1 VRARRTTW
9 VAVAVLVV
17 LVGVT
22 GSVLGARAMAHGATQ
37 QSRQSTVT
45 SSVEIASILQLA
57 IQREEDLAVSTG
69 TFLIGNP
76 DVTMPQFAAWVATD
90 RIFERFPEIQGL
102 GEVVIVPAAQLPA
115 FTARSEAD
123 PAGTL
128 GAGGSFQVTPS
139 GSRPY
144 YCFESVSQSRSG
156 LLNTPAGLDL
166 CDTALGPALLASRDS
181 GQGAYAPYGSGAATQ
196 LVIGTP
202 VYSDGTASTTVQGR
216 RAAFLGWTGTQ
227 IDPGLVLRAALQN
240 HPTTAVVLHYHQGAS
255 TATIGAGKVP
265 AHAQSTTID
274 LHNGWKVEVLTVP
287 VAEGVLADPAA
298 LAILLSGIAIILLL
312 ATLVFVL
319 GTGRSRALLLVDER
333 TDQLRHQ
340 ALHDALTGLP
350 NRALILDR
358 IGQMLAQSRRRATP
372 VAVLFIDLDNFKDIN
387 DTLGHRAGD
396 ELLVAVAARLEIAV
410 REGDTVGRLGGDE
423 FVVLTEGSTPDTDAA
438 MVAARILDVLSS
450 PLTLAASDVPLVVSA
465 SIGFAEGDR
474 GSPEELLQDADI
486 ALYEAKARGKHCAV
500 RFSTSMQDAVDHHHH
515 LEVDLHHALEDGQF
529 FVVYQPM
536 FDLSTGAFTGVESLL
551 RWRHPE
557 RGEVQPDEFLASLES
572 TALIVPVGAWVL
584 HEVTRQGASWA
595 RHGHR
600 LDVSVN
606 VSMRQL
612 EQDRLVDDVQDA
624 LAMSGLEPRRLVLE
638 FTETALSDDTV
649 ATVARLEALKALG
662 VRIAVDDFGTGY
674 SSLAHLRQFPID
686 ILKFDRSFLTG
697 VTDSA
702 ETSALI
708 HTVVQLGR
716 VLGIDTVAQG
726 VETADQIAYLRADHV
741 DGAQGFPFARPMGV
755 GDMTKF
761 LQRGG
766 IPFGTD
772 EPGGPRDGS
781 GHIIGTS
788 TTG

>member
-1 VRARRTTW
+1 MRARRTTW

-17 LVGVT
+17 VVGVT

-37 QSRQSTVT
+37 QSRQATVT

-57 IQREEDLAVSTG
+57 IQREQDLAVSTG

-90 RIFERFPEIQGL
+90 RVFERFPEIQGL
-102 GEVVIVPAAQLPA
+102 GEVVVVPAAQLPA

-128 GAGGSFQVTPS
+128 AAGGSFQVTPS

-166 CDTALGPALLASRDS
+166 CDTALGPELLASRDS

-202 VYSDGTASTTVQGR
+202 VYSDGNASTTVQGR
-216 RAAFLGWTGTQ
+216 RAAFIGWTGTQ
-227 IDPGLVLRAALQN
+227 IDPGLVLRTALSN
-240 HPTTAVVLHYHQGAS
+240 HPATAVVLQYRQGGS
-255 TATIGAGKVP
+255 TATIGAGKAP

-274 LHNGWKVEVLTVP
+274 LHNGWKVQVLTVP

-312 ATLVFVL
+312 AALVLVL

-333 TDQLRHQ
+333 TEQLRHQ

-423 FVVLTEGSTPDTDAA
+423 FVVLTEGSTPETDAA

-500 RFSTSMQDAVDHHHH
+500 RFSTSMQDAVDHHRH

-529 FVVYQPM
+529 FLVYQPM
-536 FDLSTGAFTGVESLL
+536 FDLSTGAFTGVESVLQ
-551 RWRHPE
+551 WRHPE
-557 RGEVQPDEFLASLES
+557 RGEVQPDEFLPTLES

-584 HEVTRQGASWA
+584 HEVTRHGASWA

-600 LDVSVN
+600 LDVSVSI
-606 VSMRQL
+606 SMRQL
-612 EQDRLVDDVQDA
+612 ELDRLVDDVQGA
-624 LAMSGLEPRRLVLE
+624 LTMSGLEPRRLVLE
-638 FTETALSDDTV
+638 FSETALLDDTV
-649 ATVARLEALKALG
+649 ATVARLDALKRLG

-674 SSLAHLRQFPID
+674 SSLTRLTQFPID

-702 ETSALI
+702 ATSALI
-708 HTVVQLGR
+708 HTLVQLGR

-726 VETADQIAYLRADHV
+726 VETADQMAHLQADDMDVAEGFHV
-741 DGAQGFPFARPMGV
+741 ARPMGV
-755 GDMTKF
+755 GDVTKF
-761 LQRGG
+761 LQRG
-766 IPFGTD
+766 
-772 EPGGPRDGS
+772 EARDGS

-788 TTG
+788 ATA